1 MIFDRTELFSSAQPI
16 TGTTASTNVID
27 TGSSGVVLN
36 STAALLRDLGKGNPL
51 PLRISAVQSF
61 NNLSGMQISYQ
72 VADDAAF
79 TQNVS
84 TVAQSPTYTLAQMQS
99 GGAHLQPDSAPVGAN
114 RRYHRLLYTVTG
126 TAPTLGAITAGFVA
140 GIQTNSNL

>member
-1 MIFDRTELFSSAQPI
+1 MIFDRTETFSNAQAI

-27 TGSSGVVLN
+27 TGASGTVLN
-36 STAALLRDLGKGNPL
+36 ATTALQRDLGKGNPL

-61 NNLSGMQISYQ
+61 NNLTSLQISYQ

-79 TQNVS
+79 TQNVT
-84 TVAQSPTYTLAQMQS
+84 TVAQSPAYTLAQMQS
-99 GGAHLQPDSAPVGAN
+99 GAGHLLPDTAPVGAN

-140 GIQTNSNL
+140 GLQTNQVL